1 MAQYDMPFEATMT
14 TTSPN
19 DNFSMPLAEV
29 ENPDDW
35 EYEYSTTETETFYV
49 TLDLTTPEVP
59 AIQRQTGRRAAT
71 TPRWTNPGLGK
82 HQRMARL
89 PEESGFKMATVLSI
103 DDNEMAENANAGEEE
118 VEMHDEDEIEGRQR
132 KKRKRKEKPPPEEE
146 PRATE
151 VQILDLHSIKP
162 LVSYDGHVFACRW
175 SENIGTELLFVPRE
189 KENKLPVLRELP
201 GCEVDL
207 LAASSARI
215 TARTA
220 HLERKFE
227 AESKGVVAARGKGR
241 PKARGGGAAGGGV
254 KSNVR
259 IPRGTS
265 SQRNTQAQFLEQL
278 IDLKEEIG
286 EEDYVTVHAK
296 ARLTNFRWRKEMHA
310 LRAAERERLDQVI
323 ADGRNAAAIAQAGER
338 LEQMDE
344 EDEDLRKVEEEKGIA
359 AGANNTTK
367 RKRQG
372 GRQKNDPVTPLEFA
386 NAGHD
391 RRCSTD
397 LFSNGPDGSMEQMGT
412 PFTESTDGNTPRSF
426 GAEMDDD
433 PVVYGIPG
441 EVRFQDDGLSDQDA
455 EGDEE
460 EEMYGY

>member
-1 MAQYDMPFEATMT
+1 MAQHGILSETTMT
-14 TTSPN
+14 THPN
-19 DNFSMPLAEV
+19 DTFSIPVAED

-89 PEESGFKMATVLSI
+89 PEESGFKVATVLSI
-103 DDNEMAENANAGEEE
+103 DDNESAEKADPEEF
-118 VEMHDEDEIEGRQR
+118 EIEAVHEDDDIDGRSR
-132 KKRKRKEKPPPEEE
+132 KKRKKKEKPPPEEE

-175 SENIGTELLFVPRE
+175 SENIGTEMLFVPRE
-189 KENKLPVLRELP
+189 KENGLPVLRELP
-201 GCEVDL
+201 NCEVDL

-227 AESKGVVAARGKGR
+227 ANSKRSGSGAGRGKGR
-241 PKARGGGAAGGGV
+241 SKAGRGGAAGGAR
-254 KSNVR
+254 SNVR

-265 SQRNTQAQFLEQL
+265 SQRNTQAEFLEQL
-278 IDLKEEIG
+278 IDLKEDIG
-286 EEDYVTVHAK
+286 EEDFVTVHAK
-296 ARLTNFRWRKEMHA
+296 ARLTNFRWRKELYA
-310 LRAAERERLDQVI
+310 LRAAERERLEQVI
-323 ADGRNAAAIAQAGER
+323 TEGRNAAAVAQAKER

-344 EDEDLRKVEEEKGIA
+344 EDEDLRNVEEEKGIA
-359 AGANNTTK
+359 AGAGSTTK

-386 NAGHD
+386 NAGHGHSRSVD
-391 RRCSTD
+391 R
-397 LFSNGPDGSMEQMGT
+397 FPNGLDGSMEQVGT
-412 PFTESTDGNTPRSF
+412 PFTESTGDNTPRY
-426 GAEMDDD
+426 DND
-433 PVVYGIPG
+433 PGVYGTPD
-441 EVRFQDDGLSDQDA
+441 EVRFQGDGLSDQDA
-455 EGDEE
+455 DGDEDDD
-460 EEMYGY
+460 MYGY

>member
-1 MAQYDMPFEATMT
+1 
-14 TTSPN
+14 
-19 DNFSMPLAEV
+19 
-29 ENPDDW
+29 
-35 EYEYSTTETETFYV
+35 
-49 TLDLTTPEVP
+49 
-59 AIQRQTGRRAAT
+59 
-71 TPRWTNPGLGK
+71 
-82 HQRMARL
+82 MARL
-89 PEESGFKMATVLSI
+89 PEESGFKIATVLSI
-103 DDNEMAENANAGEEE
+103 DDNELAENAKAGEEE
-118 VEMHDEDEIEGRQR
+118 IEVQDEDDVEGRPR
-132 KKRKRKEKPPPEEE
+132 KKRKKKEKPPPEEE

-175 SENIGTELLFVPRE
+175 SENIGTEMLFAPRE

-220 HLERKFE
+220 HLERKPE
-227 AESKGVVAARGKGR
+227 ADSKDSVAGKGKR
-241 PKARGGGAAGGGV
+241 GPKGRGGGAAGGV
-254 KSNVR
+254 KSNAR

-278 IDLKEEIG
+278 IDLKEDIG
-286 EEDYVTVHAK
+286 EEDFVTVHAK
-296 ARLTNFRWRKEMHA
+296 ARLTNLKWRKEMHA
-310 LRAAERERLDQVI
+310 LRTAEREHLQQVI
-323 ADGRNAAAIAQAGER
+323 KEGRNSDAVAQAKER

-344 EDEDLRKVEEEKGIA
+344 EDEHIRKVEEEKGIA

-372 GRQKNDPVTPLEFA
+372 GRPKNDPITPLEFA

-391 RRCSTD
+391 RRRSANQ
-397 LFSNGPDGSMEQMGT
+397 FANGLDGSMEQMGT

-433 PVVYGIPG
+433 PGMYGTPG

-460 EEMYGY
+460 DDMYGY

>member
-1 MAQYDMPFEATMT
+1 MT
-14 TTSPN
+14 TTPPN
-19 DNFSMPLAEV
+19 DNFSTPVAEV
-29 ENPDDW
+29 EDPDDW

-89 PEESGFKMATVLSI
+89 PEESGFKIATVLSI
-103 DDNEMAENANAGEEE
+103 DDSELAEKANAEQEEE
-118 VEMHDEDEIEGRQR
+118 VEMQDEDEIDGRQR
-132 KKRKRKEKPPPEEE
+132 KKRKKKENPPPEEE

-175 SENIGTELLFVPRE
+175 SENIGTEMLFVPRE

-227 AESKGVVAARGKGR
+227 AESKGSVAGRGKGR
-241 PKARGGGAAGGGV
+241 PKARGGGAVGGV
-254 KSNVR
+254 KSNAS

-278 IDLKEEIG
+278 IDLKEDIG
-286 EEDYVTVHAK
+286 EEDFVTVYAK

-310 LRAAERERLDQVI
+310 LRAAERERLELVI
-323 ADGRNAAAIAQAGER
+323 ADGRNAAAVAQARER

-372 GRQKNDPVTPLEFA
+372 GRPKKNPVTPLEVA
-386 NAGHD
+386 NKGHD
-391 RRCSTD
+391 HRHLTD
-397 LFSNGPDGSMEQMGT
+397 QSSNGLDGRMEQMGT
-412 PFTESTDGNTPRSF
+412 PFTESTDGNTPPSF

-433 PVVYGIPG
+433 PGVYGTLG

-455 EGDEE
+455 EGDEDDD
-460 EEMYGY
+460 MYEY